1 MHKRQLSTKR
11 ARPAREKNDRRSPD
25 RAEHLERLLDEA
37 LAATFPASDPVS
49 TLTPE
54 ETPPDSKARK
64 MRGHASAR

>member
-1 MHKRQLSTKR
+1 MHKRQRSTKR
-11 ARPAREKNDRRSPD
+11 ARPARDRNGPRSAD
-25 RAEHLERLLDEA
+25 REEHLERLLDEA

-54 ETPPDSKARK
+54 ETLPDSKPRK